1 MSVDCFEDFQQRGL
15 VHDVT
20 DEPGVR
26 TLLNGFPATVYCG
39 FDPTADSL
47 HVGSMVPLLQLA
59 RLQRHGH
66 RPIALAG
73 GATGRIGD
81 PSGKSEERN
90 LLTAEVLQHN
100 VECVKKQLSAFLEFD
115 DGSSGAL
122 LVDNADWLSDVPMLT
137 FLRDVGKHFS
147 VNAMIAKDSVKTRLN
162 TREAG
167 ISYTEFSYMLL
178 QAADFQ
184 HLHQAYGCTLQV
196 GGSDQW
202 GNITAGMELVRKTEH
217 KSVYGMTF
225 PLITTAS
232 GAKLGKTEK
241 GAVWL
246 DPERTS
252 PFQLYQYFMR
262 SDDRDVVAYLKYFT
276 FLNIEE
282 IAHLAHLV
290 ETEPHRREAQKTLAS
305 EFTALIHGGEAVRSA
320 VAATELLYGGSTDD
334 ITESDLLAA
343 AEDMPRTEATELFG
357 TDGRDII
364 DLVAQSNLVDS
375 RGQAKRALA
384 QGGLYVNNQR
394 WEANSGLVSAEH
406 LLFGRYL
413 LLRLGKRNY
422 DLMVFSS

>member
-1 MSVDCFEDFQQRGL
+1 MECFEDFEQRGL
-15 VHDVT
+15 VSDVT
-20 DEPGVR
+20 DRDAVR
-26 TLLNGFPATVYCG
+26 TLLNGPGTSVYCG

-47 HVGSMVPLLQLA
+47 HVGNMVPLLQLA
-59 RLQRHGH
+59 RLQRYGH

-90 LLTAEVLQHN
+90 LLTSEVLQHN
-100 VECVKKQLSAFLEFD
+100 AACVKKQLSAFVEFN
-115 DGSSGAL
+115 DGPTGAL
-122 LVDNADWLSDVPMLT
+122 LVDNADWLAGVSMLE

-147 VNAMIAKDSVKTRLN
+147 VNAMIAKDSVKSRIN

-178 QAADFQ
+178 QAADFL
-184 HLHQAYGCTLQV
+184 HLFRSHGCTLQV

-202 GNITAGMELVRKTEH
+202 GNITAGMELVRKSDRQ
-217 KSVYGMTF
+217 SVYGLTF

-232 GAKLGKTEK
+232 GAKLGKTEQ

-252 PFQLYQYFMR
+252 PYQMYQYFVR
-262 SDDRDVVAYLKYFT
+262 TDDRDVIPYLKYFT
-276 FLNIEE
+276 FLTADE

-290 ETEPHRREAQKTLAS
+290 ETEPHRRAAQKMLAS
-305 EFTALIHGGEAVRSA
+305 TFTALIHGDEAVRSA
-320 VAATELLYGGSTDD
+320 EAATALLFGGSTDD
-334 ITESDLLAA
+334 ITEADLLAA
-343 AEDMPRTEATELFG
+343 AEDMPRTDVSEDFG
-357 TDGRDII
+357 AAGRDII
-364 DLVAQSNLVDS
+364 DLVAESNLADS

-384 QGGLYVNNQR
+384 QGGVYVNNRR
-394 WEANSGLVSAEH
+394 WESGQNTVESSN

-422 DLMVFSS
+422 DLLVFGD